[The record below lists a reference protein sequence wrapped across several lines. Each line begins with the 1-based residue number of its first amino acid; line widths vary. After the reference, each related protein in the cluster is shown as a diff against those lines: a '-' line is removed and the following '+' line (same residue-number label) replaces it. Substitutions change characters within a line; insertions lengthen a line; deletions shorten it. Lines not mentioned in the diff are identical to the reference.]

1 MSEALERAGCDEK
14 CWTLAKCP
22 SCDSTM
28 PPRGRAASLEWHI
41 GECCE
46 TWRHDIVANPAHY
59 WSRESGLEEAE
70 WLEERS

>member
-1 MSEALERAGCDEK
+1 
-14 CWTLAKCP
+14 
-22 SCDSTM
+22 
-28 PPRGRAASLEWHI
+28 LEWHI